1 MENSFYVGI
10 SRQSV
15 LQDQMDLIA
24 NNIANINTP
33 GYRAQNMVFEEYLTK
48 AQNNG
53 KGLDNTDDRVSMVT
67 PYGQFQS
74 TAPGPVEHTGNPL
87 DVALNGPGYLGV
99 QTPQGIMYTR
109 AGNFQINA
117 KGELVT
123 GTGQIVAG
131 KSGGAL
137 VIPKDARQ
145 VTISSDGTVATDKGA
160 VGQLMV
166 SEFANEQDLDPAG
179 NGLYKLSPHAT
190 STAGPA
196 LNTKVVQ
203 GSLEGSNVQAIT
215 ETTRMIDVLR
225 EYQATQNMLQTEHD
239 RETTMIQQ
247 LSKVY

>member
-10 SRQSV
+10 SRQAA

-53 KGLDNTDDRVSMVT
+53 AGLGNTDDRVSMVV
-67 PYGQFQS
+67 PYGQYQS
-74 TAPGPVEHTGNPL
+74 SAPGPVERTGNPL
-87 DVALNGPGYLGV
+87 DVALQGPGFLGV
-99 QTPQGIMYTR
+99 QTAQGVMYTR

-123 GTGQIVAG
+123 GAGQLVAG

-137 VIPKDARQ
+137 VIPKDARE
-145 VTISSDGTVATDKGA
+145 VGIAADGTVSTDKGA
-160 VGQLMV
+160 IGQLMV
-166 SEFANEQDLDPAG
+166 SEFANEQDLEPAG
-179 NGLYKLSPHAT
+179 NGLYKLSDGAA

-196 LNTKVVQ
+196 LNTKVIQ
-203 GSLEGSNVQAIT
+203 GALEGSNVQAIT

-225 EYQATQNMLQTEHD
+225 EYQATQNMLQNEHE

-247 LSKVY
+247 LSKIY

>member
-1 MENSFYVGI
+1 
-10 SRQSV
+10 
-15 LQDQMDLIA
+15 
-24 NNIANINTP
+24 
-33 GYRAQNMVFEEYLTK
+33 
-48 AQNNG
+48 
-53 KGLDNTDDRVSMVT
+53 
-67 PYGQFQS
+67 
-74 TAPGPVEHTGNPL
+74 
-87 DVALNGPGYLGV
+87 
-99 QTPQGIMYTR
+99 
-109 AGNFQINA
+109 
-117 KGELVT
+117 VT